1 MWNLVKLSFLLSAAF
16 NSILAEFRNP
26 YHPVAALFG
35 PKNKFLCNAVVL
47 AQGRILTTADC
58 LFLQKNKTFYS
69 LGKPEEFHVALETHS
84 IEQFQN
90 GKAFAKGSKWKYLEK
105 LSQKFGVKYDNK
117 FGNEL
122 LSDKLKAEEEKY
134 LLKAMRS
141 GGIDPKGQNNYVPVL
156 NFTIHPGFRGPF
168 SNDLAVLDIPDA
180 NPVDNSSIV
189 EISRNV
195 DIESAYNRVVQ
206 VHGFGMLSHRANE
219 TNRTAYFKVRSVEMY
234 LLPPAR
240 CQQGL
245 EDLFKLDQHMC
256 LLPKSNETLCFVCNS
271 LYSIEMVNS
280 LLYLFQGFTG
290 APIVLDG
297 KLIGIVEFGHVSCSL
312 ESPVVGIRLDAFG
325 DFLGLAPSSF
335 LDHIRNLIARLM
347 GVRL

>member
-1 MWNLVKLSFLLSAAF
+1 MWNLVRLSFLLSIAL
-16 NSILAEFRNP
+16 NSIVAEFCSP

-35 PKNKFLCNAVVL
+35 PKNKFACNAVVL

-58 LFLQKNKTFYS
+58 LFLKKNKTYS

-90 GKAFAKGSKWKYLEK
+90 GKAFAKSSKWKYLEK
-105 LSQKFGVKYDNK
+105 LSQKFGVKYGNK

-122 LSDKLKAEEEKY
+122 FSDKLKAEEEKY
-134 LLKAMRS
+134 LMKALRS
-141 GGIDPKGQNNYVPVL
+141 GGIDPKGRSHYVQVL
-156 NFTIHPGFRGPF
+156 NFTIHPRFRKPF

-180 NPVDNSSIV
+180 YPVDNSSIV
-189 EISRNV
+189 EISNV
-195 DIESAYNRVVQ
+195 DVESAYNRVVQ
-206 VHGFGMLSHRANE
+206 VHGFGILSHGANE
-219 TNRTAYFKVRSVEMY
+219 TNRTAYFKVRTVEMY

-240 CQQGL
+240 CQQDLG
-245 EDLFKLDQHMC
+245 DLFKLNQHMC
-256 LLPKSNETLCFVCNS
+256 LKPKSNETLCF
-271 LYSIEMVNS
+271 
-280 LLYLFQGFTG
+280 GFTG

-312 ESPVVGIRLDAFG
+312 EAPVVGMRLDAFG
-325 DFLGLAPSSF
+325 DFLGLVPSSF
-335 LDHIRNLIARLM
+335 LDRIRDVTRNLIRRLM